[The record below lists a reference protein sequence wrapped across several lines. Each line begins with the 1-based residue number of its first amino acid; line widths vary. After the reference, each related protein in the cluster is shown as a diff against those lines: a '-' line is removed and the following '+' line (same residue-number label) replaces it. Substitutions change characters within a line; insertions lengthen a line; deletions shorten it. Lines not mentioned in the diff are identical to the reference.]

1 MFKYLLGLF
10 FVLCF
15 LADATAQQIKLRR
28 INLSKKYT
36 ATYNCSVDE
45 LYKVVQG
52 NDSIDET
59 EWVIS
64 NAKLDIEQDILE
76 KKKNYQL
83 VDYKIFNF
91 CRKDSIRKA
100 NGVVDTMTN
109 MGKTPLVKVIFQ
121 YDRLGAFLGPTV
133 ELNAQLQQ
141 MRDFKY
147 MYNRSK
153 NLMFNMAYLNSALA
167 DTMMK
172 RSDTLFHAGF
182 DLVIHHSFK
191 IHIGSRVDTLGLK
204 CFELFFES
212 HEGTFTGSDNMMK
225 ALGLSAIHSGDAEV
239 QGRMLVEEKT
249 GRLVFYDEFGDF
261 DGIVTI
267 KTGTETFNWPS
278 AYVYQRKMVLNT
290 LTKKPRKKVF
300 GIF

>member
-45 LYKVVQG
+45 LYKVIQG

-64 NAKLDIEQDILE
+64 DATLDIEQDILE
-76 KKKNYQL
+76 KKKDYQL

-91 CRKDSIRKA
+91 FRKDSIRKA
-100 NGVVDTMTN
+100 NGIIDTMTN

-121 YDRLGAFLGPTV
+121 YDRKGGFLGPTV
-133 ELNAQLQQ
+133 EINAQLQQ
-141 MRDFKY
+141 TRDFKY

-153 NLMFNMAYLNSALA
+153 NLMFNIGYLNSALG

-172 RSDTLFHAGF
+172 RTDTLFHAGF
-182 DLVIHHSFK
+182 DLVINHLFK
-191 IHIGSRVDTLGLK
+191 VTIGNRLDTLGQK
-204 CFELFFES
+204 CFELFFSS

-225 ALGLSAIHSGDAEV
+225 ALGLSAIHSGSAKV
-239 QGRMLVEEKT
+239 QGRMLIEEKT

-261 DGIVTI
+261 DGIVAV
-267 KTGTETFNWPS
+267 KTGAESFNWPS
-278 AYVYQRKMVLNT
+278 TYTYERKMVLNT
-290 LTKKPRKKVF
+290 LIKKPRKKIF

>member
-15 LADATAQQIKLRR
+15 LVDAAAQQIKLRR
-28 INLSKKYT
+28 INLSEKYT

-52 NDSIDET
+52 NDSVDET

-64 NAKLDIEQDILE
+64 NATLDIEQDILE

-91 CRKDSIRKA
+91 YRKDSIRKA
-100 NGVVDTMTN
+100 NGLVDTMTN

-121 YDRLGAFLGPTV
+121 YTRQGGFLGPTV

-153 NLMFNMAYLNSALA
+153 NLMFNISYLNSALA
-167 DTMMK
+167 DTMLK
-172 RSDTLFHAGF
+172 RTDTLFHAGF
-182 DLVIHHSFK
+182 DLVVNHSFK
-191 IHIGSRVDTLGLK
+191 VHIGKRVDTLGLK
-204 CFELFFES
+204 CFELFFDS
-212 HEGTFTGSDNMMK
+212 YGGTFTGSDNMMK
-225 ALGLSAIHSGDAEV
+225 ALGLSAIHSGLAKV
-239 QGRMLVEEKT
+239 QGRMLVDEQT
-249 GRLVFYDEFGDF
+249 GRLVFYDEFGNF
-261 DGIVTI
+261 DGTVTV
-267 KTGTETFNWPS
+267 KTGTESFNWPS
-278 AYVYQRKMVLNT
+278 AYIYQRKMVLNT
-290 LTKKPRKKVF
+290 LIKKPRKKIF

>member
-15 LADATAQQIKLRR
+15 LIDAAAQQIKLRR
-28 INLSKKYT
+28 INLSEKYT

-52 NDSIDET
+52 NDSVDET

-64 NAKLDIEQDILE
+64 NATLDIEQDILE

-91 CRKDSIRKA
+91 YRKDSIRKA
-100 NGVVDTMTN
+100 NGLVDTMTN

-121 YDRLGAFLGPTV
+121 YTRQGGFLGPTV

-153 NLMFNMAYLNSALA
+153 NLMFNISYLNSALA
-167 DTMMK
+167 DTMLK
-172 RSDTLFHAGF
+172 RTDTLFHAGF
-182 DLVIHHSFK
+182 DLVVNHSFK
-191 IHIGSRVDTLGLK
+191 VHIGKRLDTLGLK
-204 CFELFFES
+204 CFELFFDS
-212 HEGTFTGSDNMMK
+212 YGGTFTGSDNMMK
-225 ALGLSAIHSGDAEV
+225 ALGLSAIHSGSAKV
-239 QGRMLVEEKT
+239 QGRMLVDEQT
-249 GRLVFYDEFGDF
+249 GRLVFYDEFGNF
-261 DGIVTI
+261 DGTVTV
-267 KTGTETFNWPS
+267 KTGTESFNWPS
-278 AYVYQRKMVLNT
+278 AYIYQRKMVLNT
-290 LTKKPRKKVF
+290 LIKKPRKKIF